1 MTKQQFVQWRVAAKK
16 PKLTAPQLDGR
27 YKAYVA
33 RMKKPAAGKKKV
45 TPNLRPDGW
54 AMEGARV
61 TPGNRHIYP
70 ESRFELVEGRDG
82 STWARPRTELT
93 GIDPELRGQVKTY
106 DDETGRM
113 TGQVQRVYDALGQ
126 QLTSQAQASTNRL
139 GGLADLATRA
149 QPASFQ
155 SAGVTSPS
163 GDVVQAQG
171 PGPEAG
177 VTADMAA
184 TQQRMLTRNAALDVN
199 TANLDAQQ
207 APQIGAREI
216 ARLTGERTKGRG
228 ELIKGLQQESRRAAE
243 AAREAKM
250 RLLGQQLSAETD
262 MKSLEARLRSNETIA
277 AGNAASRE
285 RIAGQN
291 NMTKAQIEE
300 ARLREKQAAA
310 AAKPKPAAKSG
321 AEYNR
326 LKNQWIAKAKG
337 YMPAVKQDATGA
349 WVVDPN
355 ANNIL
360 GGTFGSKADAQGN
373 RTAGPTTIDQFYEQG
388 IHAGVRPSDMVR
400 MVMNAGV
407 RLSRADVYNL
417 LRRHL
422 PEKNSR
428 EVTKQITGYYP
439 PTAYGG

>member
-1 MTKQQFVQWRVAAKK
+1 MAQKIMTKQQFVQWRTRAKK
-16 PKLTAPQLDGR
+16 PTLTAAQLDGR
-27 YKAYVA
+27 YKAYVT
-33 RMKKPAAGKKKV
+33 RMKKPAAAKKKV

-70 ESRFELVEGRDG
+70 ESRFELVEGKDG

-171 PGPEAG
+171 PGAEAG

-216 ARLTGERTKGRG
+216 ARLTGDRTKGRG

-250 RLLGQQLSAETD
+250 RLLGQQLSSETD
-262 MKSLEARLRSNETIA
+262 MKTLEAKLRSQESIA

-321 AEYNR
+321 AAYEKKKTSWLNM
-326 LKNQWIAKAKG
+326 AKG
-337 YMPAVKQDATGA
+337 YEPSQGGPSK
-349 WVVDPN
+349 
-355 ANNIL
+355 IL
-360 GGTFGSKADAQGN
+360 QGTFGGTVARIPNDPNGGWELKPGL
-373 RTAGPTTIDQFYEQG
+373 TTVDEFFEKG
-388 IHAGVRPSDMVR
+388 VMDGVRPSDMIR
-400 MVMNAGV
+400 ILRAGGV
-407 RLSRADVYNL
+407 NLTATNMLSL

-422 PEKNSR
+422 PTKNAQA
-428 EVTKQITGYYP
+428 VVNQIVGHTIRWS
-439 PTAYGG
+439 